1 MASVRTKIQTET
13 QRKGPPKNLGKGEL
27 AYNEVDGLLY
37 IGAGSENRGQA
48 RNKLAIGGEE
58 FSDPAGQLRGQLTE
72 DELKGILKV
81 EGDTVGTLNTQDI
94 SNKGIDSGTFI

>member
-13 QRKGPPKNLGKGEL
+13 DKAGAPKNLKRGEI

-37 IGAGSENRGQA
+37 IGSGPENRGQA

-81 EGDTVGTLNTQDI
+81 EGDTVGTLNTQEI
-94 SNKGIDSGTFI
+94 FNKTQDGGTFS

>member
-13 QRKGPPKNLGKGEL
+13 DKAGAPKNLKRGEI

-37 IGAGSENRGQA
+37 IGSGPENRGQA
-48 RNKLAIGGEE
+48 RKKLAIGGEE
-58 FSDPAGQLRGQLTE
+58 FSDPAGQLTE

-81 EGDTVGTLNTQDI
+81 EGDTVGTLNTQDMV
-94 SNKGIDSGTFI
+94 NKGIDSGTFI